1 MKIITILLV
10 FCTSL
15 GAQIDFPNK
24 WLGTWTGTLNVFPVK
39 PSSQT
44 VDVTLEIKSTEIAGT
59 YSWITKYKT
68 SERTLV
74 KSYLLREM
82 DPSRGLFEIDEQ
94 DGIILSATLFDNEL
108 WSFFSVQGSI
118 LVSVY
123 RFYPEYIEFEI
134 PSALQADEI
143 ITGNILHHNDSI
155 PAVKTYPVRALQ
167 KTTLRRT
174 KP

>member
-44 VDVTLEIKSTEIAGT
+44 VDVTLEIKSTDVEGT
-59 YSWITKYKT
+59 YSWLTQYKT
-68 SERTLV
+68 PERTLN
-74 KSYLLREM
+74 KEYLLRVK
-82 DPSRGLFEIDEQ
+82 DASRGLFEIDEQ
-94 DGIILSATLFDNEL
+94 DGIVLSATLFDNEL
-108 WSFFSVQGSI
+108 WSFFSVQGSM

-123 RFYPEYIEFEI
+123 RFFPEYIEFEI
-134 PSALQADEI
+134 PSALQADETQ
-143 ITGNILHHNDSI
+143 TGKVLHNNDSI
-155 PAVKTYPVRALQ
+155 PAVASYPVRSLQ
-167 KTTLRRT
+167 KTTLRRL
-174 KP
+174 KQ